1 MTVKGDNKCN
11 NWPDFPISVNRATG
25 GLIGDTVII
34 CGGFAGA
41 GDDVDECYSLT
52 SEKATLVTY
61 MSVGRWYAASIV
73 INDDTLWVTGGYAG
87 GYDDGGILA
96 SSEYVRMSGTM
107 SGSDLPIALAR
118 HVMVA
123 INNTCTMVIGG
134 YSESY
139 TASTFYYDHNEGEW
153 TTGPSLMEAR
163 DGHAAGIVTDEVTD
177 ENFVAVTGGFGSEI
191 LDSTEILRDGN
202 WIQGNK
208 NDALV

>member
-1 MTVKGDNKCN
+1 MTVKGGNKCN
-11 NWPDFPISVNRATG
+11 NWPDFPTGVVGATG
-25 GLIGDTVII
+25 GVIGDTVII
-34 CGGFAGA
+34 CGGWG
-41 GDDVDECYSLT
+41 GSYIYYYDECYSLT

-177 ENFVAVTGGFGSEI
+177 ENFVAVTGGYNSIG
-191 LDSTEILRDGN
+191 LDSTEILQDGN
-202 WIQGNK
+202 WVQGKIN
-208 NDALV
+208 